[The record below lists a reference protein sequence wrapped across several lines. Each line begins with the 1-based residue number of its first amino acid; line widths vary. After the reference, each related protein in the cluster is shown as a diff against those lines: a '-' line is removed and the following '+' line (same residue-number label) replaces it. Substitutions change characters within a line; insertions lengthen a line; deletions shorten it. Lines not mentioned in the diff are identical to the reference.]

1 MDGMNKGNLIEGQQ
15 EGTNLA
21 SAGTGSID
29 AQSTGVGSGMMPGNG
44 KKSGG
49 TVKIIIPA
57 AVLVILVALLVGVA
71 LATGVIGSKK
81 KAIMKAVT
89 YTFS

>member
-1 MDGMNKGNLIEGQQ
+1 MIWFERAVFRGALTVSLWTGGKDMDGMNKGNLIEGLQ

-44 KKSGG
+44 KK
-49 TVKIIIPA
+49 
-57 AVLVILVALLVGVA
+57 
-71 LATGVIGSKK
+71 
-81 KAIMKAVT
+81 
-89 YTFS
+89 

>member
-1 MDGMNKGNLIEGQQ
+1 MDGMNKGNLIEGLQ

-57 AVLVILVALLVGVA
+57 AVLGRG
-71 LATGVIGSKK
+71 TKK
-81 KAIMKAVT
+81 PSGMTEVC
-89 YTFS
+89 

>member
-1 MDGMNKGNLIEGQQ
+1 M
-15 EGTNLA
+15 A

-71 LATGVIGSKK
+71 LATGVIGSKRK
-81 KAIMKAVT
+81 Q
-89 YTFS
+89 S